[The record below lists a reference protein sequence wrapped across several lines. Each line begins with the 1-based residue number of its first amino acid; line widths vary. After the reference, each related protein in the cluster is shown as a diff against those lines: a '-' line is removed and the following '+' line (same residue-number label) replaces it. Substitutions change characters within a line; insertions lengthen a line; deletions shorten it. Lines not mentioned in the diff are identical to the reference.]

1 MKKSVG
7 KCPHRGQI
15 DANNNLLSFIFRA
28 FWGDCRFVCASLQLQ
43 VSQNGLVKKFHVDPG
58 KISLLA
64 LVTVRTEKDV
74 GS

>member
-28 FWGDCRFVCASLQLQ
+28 FWGDFVILYVHPCSYR
-43 VSQNGLVKKFHVDPG
+43 S
-58 KISLLA
+58 
-64 LVTVRTEKDV
+64 VRMVWLKNSMWIQEKSV
-74 GS
+74 CWL